1 MTTLFKM
8 GYEIFFVRL
17 YINANTLSMRSG
29 IRQLDSAGSDVFDK
43 SVFNECLS
51 LIIKNFPE
59 KTVLQPQKKSPQAAA
74 HTAFFHKI
82 NPIMRVAD
90 VY

>member
-1 MTTLFKM
+1 MSPYHF
-8 GYEIFFVRL
+8 
-17 YINANTLSMRSG
+17 G

-59 KTVLQPQKKSPQAAA
+59 KTVLQPQKNRHRLLPTQPFSIKSTP
-74 HTAFFHKI
+74 
-82 NPIMRVAD
+82 
-90 VY
+90 

>member
-1 MTTLFKM
+1 MN
-8 GYEIFFVRL
+8 YEVFLVRL
-17 YINANTLSMRSG
+17 YLNGNTLSMRSR

-59 KTVLQPQKKSPQAAA
+59 KTVLQPQKIATGYCPHSLFP
-74 HTAFFHKI
+74 
-82 NPIMRVAD
+82 
-90 VY
+90 